1 MLDFSS
7 YLKDSQFSNK
17 TNKKVIGKMKD
28 EFEGNV
34 GDEFVGL
41 KSKMYSIKKLMV
53 NNIIQQKKYILRLNL
68 KNSKTLCLTGK

>member
-1 MLDFSS
+1 
-7 YLKDSQFSNK
+7 
-17 TNKKVIGKMKD
+17 MKG

-53 NNIIQQKKYILRLNL
+53 NNIIQQKEYILRLNL

>member
-7 YLKDSQFSNK
+7 YLKDSQFLNK

-41 KSKMYSIKKLMV
+41 KSKMCSIKKLMV
-53 NNIIQQKKYILRLNL
+53 NDIIQQKEYILRLNL